1 MLISNYQAWLQG
13 SNRLREGGSGHP
25 GPTPVALLLC
35 FACENKSPQIDLNL
49 RQRIKHKAQND
60 WLHNSSTS
68 GQYLVE
74 APFGSS
80 CRLGSVW
87 TGPSQFTCLDTSAL
101 SVKLRHP
108 ARTASLKSSQRFWIW
123 LRSDFAT
130 SGQLLSCFETV
141 SVCVFFFLLRSS
153 FEHSQLWFL
162 WMFVPVN
169 WSFLKKVAHRLPL
182 RCFPTAWC
190 CHFYFVVEMVLLLAR
205 FPEKIRVLAEEELAG
220 TVQRS
225 PS

>member
-49 RQRIKHKAQND
+49 RPRIKHKAQND

-87 TGPSQFTCLDTSAL
+87 TGPSQFTCLDASAL

-108 ARTASLKSSQRFWIW
+108 ARTASLKTSQRFWIW

-130 SGQLLSCFETV
+130 SGQLLSCFETI
-141 SVCVFFFLLRSS
+141 SVCVFFSFSEVLLNTRSYDFS
-153 FEHSQLWFL
+153 ECLFQSTDL
-162 WMFVPVN
+162 
-169 WSFLKKVAHRLPL
+169 FLKKLPIASRWDVSPQHDAATFTLWWRWCFCWPDFL
-182 RCFPTAWC
+182 R
-190 CHFYFVVEMVLLLAR
+190 
-205 FPEKIRVLAEEELAG
+205 K
-220 TVQRS
+220 
-225 PS
+225 

>member
-49 RQRIKHKAQND
+49 RPRIKHKAQND

-87 TGPSQFTCLDTSAL
+87 TGPSQFTCLDASAL

-108 ARTASLKSSQRFWIW
+108 ARTASLKSSHRFWIW

-141 SVCVFFFLLRSS
+141 SVCVFFPSQKFFWTLAAMISLNVCS
-153 FEHSQLWFL
+153 SQLIFSYKSCPSPPAE
-162 WMFVPVN
+162 MFPH
-169 WSFLKKVAHRLPL
+169 SMMLPL
-182 RCFPTAWC
+182 
-190 CHFYFVVEMVLLLAR
+190 LLCGGDGAFAGW